1 MRTRDEQKE
10 KMVIEK
16 AIQLIVKDG
25 FDGFSMNKLAKAC
38 NVSVA
43 TLYIYYTDKDDL
55 LQKIGIAIGKNFFK
69 TTLKDF
75 SPNMPFAE
83 GLKKQWQNRAAFA
96 IKYPT
101 EVAFFE
107 IMRHSPHGEHT
118 LSESLS
124 EFKDIMSQFFNNA
137 VARNE
142 LIPLPIEVFWS
153 VAYGP
158 LYSLLRFH
166 REGKSM
172 GGRPFVFSNDIMDE
186 TFELVIKALKP

>member
-10 KMVIEK
+10 KLVIEK
-16 AIQLIVKDG
+16 AIDLIVSDG
-25 FDGFSMNKLAKAC
+25 FQGFSMGKLAKAC
-38 NVSVA
+38 NISAA
-43 TLYIYYTDKDDL
+43 TLYIYYADKDDL
-55 LQKIGIAIGKNFFK
+55 LQKIGTTIGINFFN

-75 SPNMPFAE
+75 SPDMHFEE
-83 GLKKQWQNRAAFA
+83 GLKKQWENRAAFA
-96 IKYPT
+96 IQYPK

-107 IMRHSPHGEHT
+107 IIRHSPHGEIIMR
-118 LSESLS
+118 ESLAG
-124 EFKDIMSQFFNNA
+124 FKQMMGDFFTNA
-137 VARNE
+137 INRNE
-142 LIPLPIEVFWS
+142 LVPLPVEVFWS

-172 GGRPFVFSNDIMDE
+172 GGKPFTFNKEMMDE